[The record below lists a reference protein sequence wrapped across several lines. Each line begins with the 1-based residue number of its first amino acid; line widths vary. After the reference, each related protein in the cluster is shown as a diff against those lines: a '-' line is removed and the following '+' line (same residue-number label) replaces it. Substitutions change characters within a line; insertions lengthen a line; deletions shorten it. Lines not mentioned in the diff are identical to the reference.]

1 MDPNEQQESGLFRVK
16 VIKSVPD
23 LRVFAHLFGLGK
35 VLTKY
40 FPRRNEIFAELFSS
54 QIGFQEQFQ
63 QMSRKRLFSLKVFV
77 TKSPSYYSGQGY

>member
-40 FPRRNEIFAELFSS
+40 FPRRNEIFAELFHLRLDFKNS
-54 QIGFQEQFQ
+54 FNRCQEKDCFH
-63 QMSRKRLFSLKVFV
+63 
-77 TKSPSYYSGQGY
+77 